1 MTALETPF
9 VIGQQM
15 WMAIGQSEQVT
26 KPCPVCNGDR
36 AVTII
41 LGTGEHVTV
50 MCDGCGLGFE
60 GPRGYIQEW
69 EHHPRA
75 VPFVIASVKSFRDD
89 EWELLSTDGAWAS
102 FSKLFQTEDEAR
114 EAAAIQAA
122 AQRERNMQS
131 YQHTK
136 RKAQHLTWTVQY
148 HRGCIKDLQRQI
160 TWHEGRVFTGDVT
173 KRTKKATT

>member
-26 KPCPVCNGDR
+26 KPCPVCNGDK

-60 GPRGYIQEW
+60 GPRGFIQEW

-89 EWELLSTDGAWAS
+89 EWGLLSTDGAWAS

-122 AQRERNMQS
+122 AQRERNTPRALSQPC
-131 YQHTK
+131 
-136 RKAQHLTWTVQY
+136 A
-148 HRGCIKDLQRQI
+148 RQPSASLLGANP
-160 TWHEGRVFTGDVT
+160 TTLVT
-173 KRTKKATT
+173 LILFL